1 MIATTAMLLTLG
13 FFGKIDNL
21 YLLRSTCWVHETFD
35 MKPTGILA
43 RCQYR
48 CGVPTG
54 PLLDI
59 DIWRIIGWRTPD
71 PTH

>member
-35 MKPTGILA
+35 MKPST
-43 RCQYR
+43 
-48 CGVPTG
+48 
-54 PLLDI
+54 
-59 DIWRIIGWRTPD
+59 
-71 PTH
+71 